1 VIPKAAT
8 KTILRADFTP
18 ASLDL
23 MGARFNLNSLAYV
36 IIEKIAD
43 GKYNLE
49 CEMPGSAG
57 NQNTGNLI
65 PIDYIPGLQ
74 TATIPEII
82 VRGEDEEDTEDFRK
96 RYLNSFDVQA
106 FGGNQQD
113 YIERTNLLTGGATKV
128 SPAWAGGGTV
138 KLTLLDSSFLPSSS
152 QLVNNVQA
160 AIDPLQDGQGV
171 GIAPIGH
178 IVTVVPADSVSVQI
192 QAKLFFDTD
201 YAYENVQE
209 QVLEVIEE
217 YLLEIR
223 KEWQN
228 QPEHVVRITQLESRL
243 LSVAGIVDIL
253 NTKINGQLE
262 NLIVPSFGVPVMGG
276 FTLET

>member
-74 TATIPEII
+74 TATISEII

-96 RYLNSFDVQA
+96 RYVKSFDVQA
-106 FGGNQQD
+106 FGGNQKD
-113 YIERTNLLTGGATKV
+113 YIERTNQLTGGATKV
-128 SPAWAGGGTV
+128 TPGSPII
-138 KLTLLDSSFLPSSS
+138 LTILDSTFLPAAV
-152 QLVNNVQA
+152 QLINDVQM
-160 AIDPLQDGQGV
+160 AIDPQQDGQGT

-178 IVTVVPADSVSVQI
+178 IVTVVPATPVSVQV

-209 QVLEVIEE
+209 QVIDVIEE

-223 KEWQN
+223 KEWEN

-243 LSVAGIVDIL
+243 LSVSGIVDIL

-262 NLIVPSFGVPVMGG
+262 NLIVSKYSVPIMGG
-276 FTLET
+276 FMLET